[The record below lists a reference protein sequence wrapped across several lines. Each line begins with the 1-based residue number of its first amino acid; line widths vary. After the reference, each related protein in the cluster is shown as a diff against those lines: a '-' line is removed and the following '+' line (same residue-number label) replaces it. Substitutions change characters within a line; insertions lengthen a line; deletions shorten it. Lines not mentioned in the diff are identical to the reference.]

1 MKSLAFLKRL
11 MLLLLVAIMTFSMF
25 ACDKPGDES
34 TSEDASD
41 SIESEESSEESSEE
55 PSYSNVV
62 ITLDIDKEEIRVGG
76 ETAFLT
82 VEVTGTDNP
91 AYELTFS
98 EEGIIAVN
106 DGVISIVNEEFTLA
120 KSITITAT
128 ADADKHKTASK
139 AIVVRPAKVEGQVG
153 ELTSAMIDHIGNK
166 SITVTGVLTDEY
178 TDFNQPLYSG
188 TTQYDMSVTMEE
200 GRWSGSWNRHSAG
213 LADDPIVITDIY
225 CASEED
231 GYMDAYNNYGH
242 AMQRILINKNNQVEK
257 RTVKDY
263 MSVPAVWEA
272 QHLYNH
278 LGDLNVNKF
287 EYDPVNEVYEYVY
300 DKSNMDD
307 LYLMTYLSYSLT
319 PLLEETLDKLYF
331 VVENGAVTKIIA
343 ETPVVYYGEYYDQ
356 NNQVHRDAMSVSR
369 VELTLSDVGT
379 TVVADPKP
387 FTAGQYNDVL
397 AAAITEMAAA
407 RNYTFD
413 ATETTTQ
420 APSGDAGDYE
430 IMSVDS
436 AVGNTVSST
445 GKAGLL
451 GQVTEDAILLG
462 NTIKYS
468 YSMDGKDYATT
479 YTGYKNNGDGT
490 YDHFEY
496 DSKLPGFRGTKRVQG
511 SVADVLPTFDFAP
524 EIFVYDSQFSKN
536 GKNYYVFSLRETAI
550 NRDVA
555 LEVSMHSYAEDAA
568 ADASQKFTITVSEDG
583 HLYQTTYCYDLVSG
597 TYLGIIETTYGK
609 VGTTELP
616 ENVFDNYVPR
626 KVMDSWDDYNV
637 MYFSSTPTGAREEVT
652 ADVALEVLFGE
663 AAADVPA
670 LSIFIDIFG
679 DNLNGPFW
687 DWNEHGADADGNII
701 YRGELTFNTSA
712 TEFDENAKITNLE
725 EVFGKIEEELIKVG
739 FTKSVANCGGY
750 GTYEFIC
757 FIKGDVQIYI
767 ENNGT
772 KHIWI
777 HFCKAGDWTLKK

>member
-106 DGVISIVNEEFTLA
+106 DGVISIVNEEFTLS

-128 ADADKHKTASK
+128 ADADKHKSASK
-139 AIVVRPAKVEGQVG
+139 SIIVRPRKVEGDNEG
-153 ELTSAMIDHIGNK
+153 LTSAMIEYIGNE

-188 TTQYDMSVTMEE
+188 TSKYDMVVTMEE
-200 GRWSGSWNRHSAG
+200 GRWSGSWNRQVVG
-213 LADDPIVITDIY
+213 LDEDPIVITDIY
-225 CASEED
+225 CATEED
-231 GYMDAYNNYGH
+231 GYMDSYDNYGH

-257 RTVKDY
+257 RIVKDY

-272 QHLYNH
+272 QHLYNQ
-278 LGDLNVNKF
+278 LSELRFDKF
-287 EYDPVNEVYEYVY
+287 VYDPVNGVYEYQPK
-300 DKSNMDD
+300 DRTEED
-307 LYLMTYLSYSLT
+307 LLLLTYLSYSLT
-319 PLLEETLDKLYF
+319 PLLDETLEKLYL
-331 VVENGAVTKIIA
+331 VVEEGVITKIIA

-356 NNQVHRDAMSVSR
+356 NNQVHYDSMSVTK

-397 AAAITEMAAA
+397 ASAISEMAGL

-413 ATETTTQ
+413 ATETSTR
-420 APSGDAGDYE
+420 APSGDSSDYE
-430 IMSVDS
+430 IMSVNS
-436 AVGNTVSST
+436 AVGNTVTST
-445 GKAGLL
+445 GKVGVL

-462 NTIKYS
+462 TTSKYS
-468 YSMDGKDYATT
+468 YSMDGKDYTT
-479 YTGYKNNGDGT
+479 AYTGYKNNGDGT
-490 YDHFEY
+490 YDHFDY
-496 DSKLPGFRGTKRVQG
+496 DYDISGFRGTKRVQG
-511 SVADVLPTFDFAP
+511 TIADVLPTFDFAP
-524 EIFVYDSQFSKN
+524 EIFLYESQYSKN

-555 LEVSMHSYAEDAA
+555 LEVSMHSYADDAA

-583 HLYQTTYCYDLVSG
+583 HLYKTAYCYDLVSG

-609 VGTTELP
+609 FNDTNLP
-616 ENVFDNYVPR
+616 ENTFDNYVPR
-626 KVMDSWDDYNV
+626 KIMDSWDDYNV

-725 EVFGKIEEELIKVG
+725 EVFGKIEEELIKAG

-772 KHIWI
+772 KHMWI